1 MFGVTLHAANTE
13 HKRFSYLYG
22 ISPLEDNTEHLSS
35 FKKKY
40 WEAQQI
46 WASKNIKNE
55 PENVIKSIYY
65 IGKVKTAEEDGI
77 LKVLYWS
84 ITI

>member
-1 MFGVTLHAANTE
+1 MRLTPNIS
-13 HKRFSYLYG
+13 KSFSYLYG
-22 ISPLEDNTEHLSS
+22 ISRLEDNTEQFL
-35 FKKKY
+35 KKY
-40 WEAQQI
+40 LEAQQI

-77 LKVLYWS
+77 LKVLY
-84 ITI
+84 

>member
-1 MFGVTLHAANTE
+1 MRLTPNIS
-13 HKRFSYLYG
+13 KNFSYLYG

-35 FKKKY
+35 FLKKY
-40 WEAQQI
+40 LEAQQV
-46 WASKNIKNE
+46 WASENIKNE

-77 LKVLYWS
+77 LKVLY
-84 ITI
+84 